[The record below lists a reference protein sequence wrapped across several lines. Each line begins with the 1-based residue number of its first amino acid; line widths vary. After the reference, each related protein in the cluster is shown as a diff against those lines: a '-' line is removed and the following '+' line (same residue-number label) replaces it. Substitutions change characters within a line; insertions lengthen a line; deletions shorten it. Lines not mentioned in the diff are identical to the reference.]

1 MQDKIGV
8 FVNDSDHSASYELE
22 EYKTVLPLLHPDSV
36 ILGDN
41 AHRDILA
48 LRVLQGEQPRLP
60 FLEGGTCQSL
70 VSRRRNRIQFS
81 SPGVTG
87 KFGVIGASRWPDE
100 SVVRTPW

>member
-41 AHRDILA
+41 AHATSSLYEFSKANNRD
-48 LRVLQGEQPRLP
+48 
-60 FLEGGTCQSL
+60 FLFWKEEPVNHWYPGGGIGFSF
-70 VSRRRNRIQFS
+70 RRR
-81 SPGVTG
+81 
-87 KFGVIGASRWPDE
+87 A
-100 SVVRTPW
+100 